1 MAAAKSE
8 GLFTRCTQALGMVRA
23 QREEEDEE
31 EMDEGSAER
40 GTKAG
45 RVVSRLRVGLD
56 ESDDGM
62 LTWW

>member
-1 MAAAKSE
+1 
-8 GLFTRCTQALGMVRA
+8 MVRA